1 MLIGMTVP
9 PVGRDD
15 DKTSGRR
22 LRRVAETGT
31 RSGGAGTSAGNAIDQ
46 VHEAEA
52 RSPDVKEN
60 GDGEGGD
67 PGSGQVYTPD
77 QVRRAVQLEERSY
90 RHVQQ
95 EKHKTAE
102 ARGRAAEAHCRAA
115 RLHDQQA
122 DLGWGDVEEHREQ
135 AHEHR
140 EEAEADSAGT
150 GRDQSAYRD
159 GPSRQPMPP
168 AGPDVD

>member
-15 DKTSGRR
+15 DKASGRR
-22 LRRVAETGT
+22 LRRVAETGK
-31 RSGGAGTSAGNAIDQ
+31 RFGKARNSAGDATEQ
-46 VHEAEA
+46 VQESEA
-52 RSPDVKEN
+52 RSRELHEK
-60 GDGEGGD
+60 GDGVGG
-67 PGSGQVYTPD
+67 GTETAHGYTPE
-77 QVRRAVQLEERSY
+77 QVRRAAQLEERSY

-102 ARGRAAEAHCRAA
+102 ARGRAAEAHHRAA
-115 RLHDQQA
+115 WLHDQQA

-140 EEAEADSAGT
+140 EEADTDSAGT
-150 GRDQSAYRD
+150 DRDQSAYRD
-159 GPSRQPMPP
+159 DASGQPTPP